1 MKVYIVGRWEWNH
14 QQTICGVFSSY
25 ELADNYVNVFL
36 SNVENRFIKS
46 YIHEYVID
54 HVDE

>member
-14 QQTICGVFSSY
+14 QQTICGVFSSH

-54 HVDE
+54 QA